1 MRRCDPI
8 RNQSQVPNRA
18 LVGKSQSC
26 MVVGACVRAVVG
38 QNEEERFAA
47 EVEALM
53 QDGWSRRSN
62 SHTRQLRNTVLASY
76 AIMNRS

>member
-1 MRRCDPI
+1 MR
-8 RNQSQVPNRA
+8 
-18 LVGKSQSC
+18 
-26 MVVGACVRAVVG
+26 VG